1 MRTSGPLSLVVSCAL
16 ACLLATALSTGTGC
30 KKSSAEGA
38 GEPGVGSQKP
48 DPNKAAEVEFTGEW
62 KSSVTAKTYYFVL
75 QKDPCQPM
83 TANTTT
89 YGATS
94 LAKPGPLFAEFFVP
108 QGTLAHVC
116 LFAKDEAGKVVGVAS
131 YDKNP
136 VRLEGRGEIVV
147 GPLSLIV
154 AGF

>member
-1 MRTSGPLSLVVSCAL
+1 MRTSRLLTLAWSCAL
-16 ACLLATALSTGTGC
+16 ACLLLAGPGC
-30 KKSSAEGA
+30 KKSPEAEPGKS
-38 GEPGVGSQKP
+38 EPGVGSQKP
-48 DPNKAAEVEFTGEW
+48 DPDKAAEVEFTGDW
-62 KSSVTAKTYYFVL
+62 KSTVTAKVYYFVL

-89 YGATS
+89 YGATP

-131 YDKNP
+131 YEKNP

-147 GPLSLIV
+147 GPLSLVV
-154 AGF
+154 AAF